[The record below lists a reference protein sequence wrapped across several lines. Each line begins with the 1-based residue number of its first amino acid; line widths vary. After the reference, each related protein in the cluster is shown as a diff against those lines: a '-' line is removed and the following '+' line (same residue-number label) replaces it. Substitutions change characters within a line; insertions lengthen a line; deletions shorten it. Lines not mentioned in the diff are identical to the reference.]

1 MQHALITVDNDHN
14 NKTNTKKNV
23 DSDFR
28 FTTIK
33 TLIILFIDQLRIVKI
48 NTILTKDNISE
59 ISLTLKKKAGVK
71 KIKSAIFKR
80 ETLF

>member
-1 MQHALITVDNDHN
+1 MQHALIAVDNDHN

-33 TLIILFIDQLRIVKI
+33 TLRILFIDQLRIVKI
-48 NTILTKDNISE
+48 NTILTKDNITE
-59 ISLTLKKKAGVK
+59 ISLTLKKKAVVK
-71 KIKSAIFKR
+71 KITSAIFKC